1 MSNNGT
7 DTVRFIKNP
16 HGNVVSTSNNDKM
29 IILQKQVIVTLLKLN
44 AINKK
49 YKKKEGIQNEKNISK
64 CFISNITY
72 IGNDGSSICTSG

>member
-1 MSNNGT
+1 MILGLIIFEVWNGQNLASETKNDITTAYTYDPTGIVMSNDGT

-44 AINKK
+44 EI
-49 YKKKEGIQNEKNISK
+49 I
-64 CFISNITY
+64 
-72 IGNDGSSICTSG
+72 

>member
-29 IILQKQVIVTLLKLN
+29 IILQQYMLWMKI
-44 AINKK
+44 
-49 YKKKEGIQNEKNISK
+49 KN
-64 CFISNITY
+64 FLEQ
-72 IGNDGSSICTSG
+72 

>member
-29 IILQKQVIVTLLKLN
+29 IILKKQVILTLLKLN
-44 AINKK
+44 YIKK
-49 YKKKEGIQNEKNISK
+49 
-64 CFISNITY
+64 
-72 IGNDGSSICTSG
+72 

>member
-29 IILQKQVIVTLLKLN
+29 IILKKQVILTLLKLN
-44 AINKK
+44 YIKK
-49 YKKKEGIQNEKNISK
+49 N
-64 CFISNITY
+64 
-72 IGNDGSSICTSG
+72 

>member
-44 AINKK
+44 DI
-49 YKKKEGIQNEKNISK
+49 
-64 CFISNITY
+64 ISNITY

>member
-44 AINKK
+44 DIHK
-49 YKKKEGIQNEKNISK
+49 Q
-64 CFISNITY
+64 
-72 IGNDGSSICTSG
+72 

>member
-16 HGNVVSTSNNDKM
+16 YGNVVSTSNNDKM

-44 AINKK
+44 DI
-49 YKKKEGIQNEKNISK
+49 I
-64 CFISNITY
+64 
-72 IGNDGSSICTSG
+72 